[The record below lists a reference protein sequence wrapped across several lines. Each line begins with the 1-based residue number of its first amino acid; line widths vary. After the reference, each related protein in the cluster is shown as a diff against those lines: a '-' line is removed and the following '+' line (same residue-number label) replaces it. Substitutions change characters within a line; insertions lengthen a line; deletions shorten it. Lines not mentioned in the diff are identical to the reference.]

1 MTSSLPTE
9 RSHAAVRRLLAKP
22 VIIVVVGL
30 HAAAA
35 LWQHFF
41 VKSDLLV
48 GMLRPGG
55 RRKR

>member
-9 RSHAAVRRLLAKP
+9 HSHAAVRRLLAKP
-22 VIIVVVGL
+22 VIVVVSL

-48 GMLRPGG
+48 GMLRPAG
-55 RRKR
+55 RRER